1 MFDSEFWRMTI
12 STVVGA
18 IIGAIIGSGVSYL
31 IAKQTAQEA
40 REVRRAERLE
50 TEKMAAHRVGLR
62 LLELLNFT
70 AGYHHAIEKGVRE
83 AESRSVGNGNFEIW
97 QAIKSFSGSFEK
109 LNIDPDDLIV
119 FWQAKEFKYIS
130 NILFIFS
137 DFSAM
142 VAGAEVYSKRR
153 EKFLER
159 LIPDAMTGLTG
170 HLSLTTEEIKI
181 LTPEIAVLNDLA
193 NQMRNHN
200 RDLYNRAVQ
209 IVNDFKPIVR
219 KYFDD
224 PKFPVPEPIKSDD

>member
-50 TEKMAAHRVGLR
+50 TEKMATYRVGLR

-70 AGYHHAIEKGVRE
+70 AGYHNAIEKGVRE
-83 AESRSVGNGNFEIW
+83 AESRVGNGNFEIW

-119 FWQAKEFKYIS
+119 FWQAKEFIYIS
-130 NILFIFS
+130 KILFIFS

-142 VAGAEVYSKRR
+142 VAGAEIYSKRR

-159 LIPDAMTGLTG
+159 LVPDTMTGLTG
-170 HLSLTTEEIKI
+170 HLSPSPEQIKI
-181 LTPEIAVLNDLA
+181 LAPEVAVLNDLA
-193 NQMRNHN
+193 SQMRNHN

-209 IVNDFKPIVR
+209 IVKDFKPIVR

-224 PKFPVPEPIKSDD
+224 PKFPVPETIKSDD